1 MLTTSRKRFLLDRL
15 ARDGHLTV
23 APLAAELGLSE
34 DTVRRDLSDL
44 AAQQKLIRVHGGAV
58 MASPT
63 HAALDTRRGMHK
75 DAKVLLAKAA
85 VKLIP
90 ERAVVIID
98 GGTTHAEIAA
108 AIPLDFHL
116 SVVTHSPAVA
126 ISFEFHRRVSV
137 LLVGGQIFKH
147 SMIANGPE
155 TALTYSRILA
165 DMCFLG
171 VTGVHQE
178 LGLTTGDSSEGTL
191 KRIMIDASAEVV
203 VLATSDKLD
212 RASAWRVSDLSALST
227 LVTIGER
234 PTWLPQEVVHVSA

>member
-234 PTWLPQEVVHVSA
+234 PVWLPQEVVHVSA